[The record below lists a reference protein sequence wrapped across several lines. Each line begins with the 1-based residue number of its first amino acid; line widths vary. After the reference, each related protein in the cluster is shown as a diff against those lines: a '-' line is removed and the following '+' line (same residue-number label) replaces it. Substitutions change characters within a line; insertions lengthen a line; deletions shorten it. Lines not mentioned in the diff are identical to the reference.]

1 MNGHP
6 SNKEEDVVFV
16 ALCDRFLST
25 TSVHRTMTRGEL
37 RQATGLDAEIL
48 DETLKALRG
57 PDAHDDSCVAFEG
70 DRVMLGPVWRGKCR
84 ELQRDP
90 APG

>member
-6 SNKEEDVVFV
+6 SNKEEDLVFL

-25 TSVHRTMTRGEL
+25 TSVHRTMTREEL

-57 PDAHDDSCVAFEG
+57 PDAHDDSYVAFEG
-70 DRVMLGPVWRGKCR
+70 GRVILGPVWRVKCR
-84 ELQRDP
+84 ALPPDP
-90 APG
+90 ALR